1 MIQSVQTPWEFSQ
14 VVLVALRARQ
24 NDTERLRVMASER
37 AKLIALTMSFV
48 WVVSRLL
55 TIMVRNEGTAMPSST
70 LATAIVTRSSSSV
83 KPATDDRAACVL

>member
-24 NDTERLRVMASER
+24 SDTERLRVMASER

>member
-83 KPATDDRAACVL
+83 KPAIDDRAACVL